1 MSSSAGFVKS
11 ETDGKRPSNNKN
23 GDWTCPEPDCKNLNF
38 ARRNQCNRCGK
49 ERPNSGSKNG
59 STASDSDGGGSSS
72 AGGKKKVGTEIG
84 KAAAEKSRGLFS
96 AEDWQCNK
104 CANVNWARRHTCNI
118 CSAPRFCDV
127 EERTGYGGG
136 YNDRGVVEYKDRVES
151 DDEYD
156 EFGRRKKA
164 KGKPK
169 EQASKRAAQRRHS
182 TDSEEEIEQR
192 KNARR
197 EPQKRKPTDDDS
209 SDKGN
214 EDDDEE
220 ENEDDDDD
228 EDNEDLSKYDLWG
241 SDEEIAAKPA
251 PKAPSTSNHKQ
262 APQQRHRSRSN
273 SRSRSSSL
281 DRRRRSSDQ
290 RSSSK
295 STASTTSHGRSDA
308 KRTSASHR
316 HGRSRSRSYSRSR
329 SRSRSRSPRSYRRNK
344 DRRR

>member
-1 MSSSAGFVKS
+1 MNSAGFVKS

-156 EFGRRKKA
+156 EFGRRKKS

-169 EQASKRAAQRRHS
+169 EQGNNRPAQRRRS
-182 TDSEEEIEQR
+182 TDSEEEVEQR
-192 KNARR
+192 KVARR
-197 EPQKRKPTDDDS
+197 EPQKRKQADDES
-209 SDKGN
+209 SDKSN
-214 EDDDEE
+214 ENDDEE
-220 ENEDDDDD
+220 EDD
-228 EDNEDLSKYDLWG
+228 EDEGNDDLSKYDLWG

-251 PKAPSTSNHKQ
+251 PKTTNASSNHKQ
-262 APQQRHRSRSN
+262 AAHRHRSRSN
-273 SRSRSSSL
+273 SRSKSPGV

-295 STASTTSHGRSDA
+295 STASSASHGRSDT
-308 KRTSASHR
+308 KRSSASRR
-316 HGRSRSRSYSRSR
+316 HGRSGSRSYSRSR

>member
-1 MSSSAGFVKS
+1 MSSAGYTKTES
-11 ETDGKRPSNNKN
+11 DGKRPSSNKN

-156 EFGRRKKA
+156 EFGRRKKP

-169 EQASKRAAQRRHS
+169 ESSARAAQRRRS
-182 TDSEEEIEQR
+182 TDSEEEASQRYSARKEQ
-192 KNARR
+192 
-197 EPQKRKPTDDDS
+197 QKQRHQDEESDDD
-209 SDKGN
+209 GN
-214 EDDDEE
+214 EDDDEDE
-220 ENEDDDDD
+220 DD
-228 EDNEDLSKYDLWG
+228 EDEGDEDLSKYNLWG
-241 SDEEIAAKPA
+241 SDEETAAKPVSKISNPA
-251 PKAPSTSNHKQ
+251 TNHSKQQTSH
-262 APQQRHRSRSN
+262 RRSRSI
-273 SRSRSSSL
+273 SRSRSRSP
-281 DRRRRSSDQ
+281 DRSRRSSDQ

-295 STASTTSHGRSDA
+295 STASSTSHGRSDS
-308 KRTSASHR
+308 KRSSASRR

>member
-1 MSSSAGFVKS
+1 MSSAGYAKS
-11 ETDGKRPSNNKN
+11 DSDGKRPSNNKN
-23 GDWTCPEPDCKNLNF
+23 GDWTCPEPE
-38 ARRNQCNRCGK
+38 NQCNRCGK

-156 EFGRRKKA
+156 EFGRRKKS

-169 EQASKRAAQRRHS
+169 AQSSRLTQRRRGS
-182 TDSEEEIEQR
+182 DSDDEEVDQ
-192 KNARR
+192 KNN
-197 EPQKRKPTDDDS
+197 KRKEQPRRKQIDEKPPVDS
-209 SDKGN
+209 D
-214 EDDDEE
+214 EDDDEDE
-220 ENEDDDDD
+220 EDD

-241 SDEEIAAKPA
+241 SEDEAA
-251 PKAPSTSNHKQ
+251 PKLTPQKSNSNHKQ
-262 APQQRHRSRSN
+262 ASHHHRSRSN
-273 SRSRSSSL
+273 TRSRSRSP
-281 DRRRRSSDQ
+281 DRRQRSNDQ
-290 RSSSK
+290 RSSKAPS
-295 STASTTSHGRSDA
+295 SSTSHTRSGS
-308 KRTSASHR
+308 KRSSASRR

>member
-1 MSSSAGFVKS
+1 MSSAGFVKS
-11 ETDGKRPSNNKN
+11 ESDGKRPSSNKN

-156 EFGRRKKA
+156 EFGRRKKS

-169 EQASKRAAQRRHS
+169 DQGNNRAAQRRHS
-182 TDSEEEIEQR
+182 TDSEEEVEQR
-192 KNARR
+192 KISRR
-197 EPQKRKPTDDDS
+197 EPQKRKQADDES

-220 ENEDDDDD
+220 ED
-228 EDNEDLSKYDLWG
+228 EDEDEGNEDLSKYDLWG

-251 PKAPSTSNHKQ
+251 PKTSNSSNHKP
-262 APQQRHRSRSN
+262 ASHRHRSRSN
-273 SRSRSSSL
+273 SRSRSPSL

-295 STASTTSHGRSDA
+295 STASSTSHGRSDS
-308 KRTSASHR
+308 KRSSASRR
-316 HGRSRSRSYSRSR
+316 HVRSRSRSYSRSR